1 MIKNLIFDFGK
12 VLVDYD
18 FEQFLS
24 SFITDYDNRNRFLQ
38 TICNQELVNRC
49 DKGDETF
56 EQIVED
62 LKRLYPQ
69 WQEELQIFHDRQTE
83 AVTGEVAGMRD
94 LLARLKGEG
103 FHLYGLTN
111 WSNAVYDVMQKY
123 QHVFELL
130 EGTVISSEEHIIK
143 PDPAIY
149 QCLFERFRLKPEE
162 CLFTDDKPENI
173 EGSIAVG
180 MRGIVFKNARQYEQ
194 ELRIITDN
202 ELTDI

>member
-24 SFITDYDNRNRFLQ
+24 SFIADYDNRNRFLQ

-62 LKRLYPQ
+62 LKRIYPQ

-83 AVTGEVAGMRD
+83 AVTGEVEGMRD
-94 LLARLKGEG
+94 LLVKLKGEG
-103 FHLYGLTN
+103 FRLYGLTN
-111 WSNAVYDVMQKY
+111 WSNAVYEVMQKY
-123 QHVFELL
+123 QHMFELL
-130 EGTVISSEEHIIK
+130 EGIVISSEEHAIK

-149 QCLFERFRLKPEE
+149 RCLFERFDLNPEE

-180 MRGIVFKNARQYEQ
+180 MRGIVFKNAKQYEQ
-194 ELRIITDN
+194 ELRIIIGKEPTAF
-202 ELTDI
+202 

>member
-24 SFITDYDNRNRFLQ
+24 SFITDCDNRNRFLQ
-38 TICNQELVNRC
+38 TICNQKLVNRC

-56 EQIVED
+56 EQIVEE
-62 LKRLYPQ
+62 LKRIYPQ

-83 AVTGEVAGMRD
+83 AVTGEVEGMRD
-94 LLARLKGEG
+94 LLVKLKGEG
-103 FHLYGLTN
+103 FRLYGLTN
-111 WSNAVYDVMQKY
+111 WSNAVYEVMQKY
-123 QHVFELL
+123 RHMFELL
-130 EGTVISSEEHIIK
+130 EGIVISSEEHVIK

-149 QCLFERFRLKPEE
+149 RCLFERFSLNPEE

-173 EGSIAVG
+173 EGGIAVG
-180 MRGIVFKNARQYEQ
+180 MRGIVFKNAKQYEQ
-194 ELRIITDN
+194 ELRIITGK
-202 ELTDI
+202 EATVF